1 MRIRQVAMV
10 LTIRLSRLLTR
21 CPRPPTRCPRPPIRW
36 VRQVHD
42 FADHSYDLAALG
54 PIWCKIV
61 VVVTTNTTKFYSLK
75 LSHWLP
81 EHCRSFPDRAD
92 FQDVSTMLPRLHEPT
107 MPISTIFQIVEI
119 GITRSA
125 QCDLG
130 YSTDVYSPNTIQ
142 WRHGCSWHQKLFLP

>member
-10 LTIRLSRLLTR
+10 MMMRFSRLLTC
-21 CPRPPTRCPRPPIRW
+21 CPRLPTRW

-42 FADHSYDLAALG
+42 FADHSYDLATLG
-54 PIWCKIV
+54 PTRFQIV
-61 VVVTTNTTKFYSLK
+61 AVVTTNTTKFYSLK
-75 LSHWLP
+75 LSYWLP
-81 EHCRSFPDRAD
+81 DHCRSFPYRAD
-92 FQDVSTMLPRLHEPT
+92 FEDVSTMLPRLPEPT
-107 MPISTIFQIVEI
+107 MPISTIFHIVEI

-142 WRHGCSWHQKLFLP
+142 WRNGCSWHQKLFLP